1 MIPMPGLP
9 NPALCARVRKH
20 QPAGVDAAP
29 EELAEEVDVA
39 AGAGAGAEAWVDPGL
54 DAAAAPLA
62 RGVPISVDTVMP
74 LPTRGVVLSDALL
87 ASEALLGVRGTVV
100 GVEGGVASWP
110 ARPAPGAG
118 AVAGTA
124 DGAAAVVGPP
134 AAGGA
139 ADAEEEGVGPRS
151 GSPNSLSQ
159 STGSCLM
166 RSS

>member
-1 MIPMPGLP
+1 MRGLG
-9 NPALCARVRKH
+9 RQH
-20 QPAGVDAAP
+20 QPVGVDAAP
-29 EELAEEVDVA
+29 EELVDPVDVVA
-39 AGAGAGAEAWVDPGL
+39 DAGAGAWVDPGV

-87 ASEALLGVRGTVV
+87 AREALLGVRGTVV
-100 GVEGGVASWP
+100 GVEGGVASRP
-110 ARPAPGAG
+110 PRPAPGAG

-139 ADAEEEGVGPRS
+139 ADTEEGVGPRS